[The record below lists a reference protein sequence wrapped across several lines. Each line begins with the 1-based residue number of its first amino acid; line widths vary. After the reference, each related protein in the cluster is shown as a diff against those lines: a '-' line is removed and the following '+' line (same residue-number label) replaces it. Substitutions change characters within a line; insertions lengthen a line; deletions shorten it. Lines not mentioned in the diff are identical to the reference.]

1 MNKTKMKIN
10 RRKSKT
16 RNTRTRKIKGGGFF
30 NSITSI
36 FGSSKVSDNFKNLLK
51 NKNISDD
58 MQKVYD
64 AKDKDETTFNN
75 ALSGLKGKLTILT
88 DLIPKIESEKKTEY
102 ATKSTTNP
110 LLTNSTNPNPSNG
123 RPNAR
128 PNPNP
133 SNARPTNTRP
143 TNQVPSK
150 GVQGPVLQGQRL

>member
-16 RNTRTRKIKGGGFF
+16 RNRTRKIKGGGFF

-36 FGSSKVSDNFKNLLK
+36 FGSSKVSENFKNLLK

-64 AKDKDETTFNN
+64 ANKKDETTFNT
-75 ALSGLKGKLTILT
+75 ALSGLKGKLTFLT
-88 DLIPKIESEKKTEY
+88 QLIPKIENEKKTEY
-102 ATKSTTNP
+102 ADKSTKNP
-110 LLTNSTNPNPSNG
+110 LLTNSTNPN
-123 RPNAR
+123 PNAR

-133 SNARPTNTRP
+133 SNARPTNAKLNPAT
-143 TNQVPSK
+143 
-150 GVQGPVLQGQRL
+150 VQGLVPRGQPLQ